1 MNKIRTVVVDDDP
14 FVRMSLQ
21 TLSLIHILLGG
32 VQAGHGV
39 LEDHGNFLAAQLLH
53 LLSLIHILRE

>member
-21 TLSLIHILLGG
+21 
-32 VQAGHGV
+32 
-39 LEDHGNFLAAQLLH
+39 EEAAKRP
-53 LLSLIHILRE
+53 SISTSANARTCC

>member
-21 TLSLIHILLGG
+21 TILDAQDDIEICALGG
-32 VQAGHGV
+32 SGEEAVD
-39 LEDHGNFLAAQLLH
+39 LY
-53 LLSLIHILRE
+53 